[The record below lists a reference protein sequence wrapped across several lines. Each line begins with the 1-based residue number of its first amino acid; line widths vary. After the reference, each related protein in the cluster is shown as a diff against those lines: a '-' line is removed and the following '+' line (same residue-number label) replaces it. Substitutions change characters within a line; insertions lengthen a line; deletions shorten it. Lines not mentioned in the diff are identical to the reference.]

1 MFSQTVP
8 VYGTGA
14 VLSRPARPA
23 RSSWRSCFTAIS
35 TPARN
40 TVHTTLGPQ
49 SPLLADPLYLAA
61 RVMQGS
67 CRVGVSPVE
76 GVSPIRGREEGGEG
90 ERVGEVGGG
99 LLLQLPHR
107 LLHIALHS
115 TAQHS
120 TAPQC
125 YQQRLQGRVL
135 AVVVGQDQEG
145 GEDRPPVLGTDLPP
159 RPSVSYLTSCSAAVA
174 GPLYRLL

>member
-107 LLHIALHS
+107 LLHPALHCIEQHRNVTS
-115 TAQHS
+115 RGCRAGFSLLSLVRTRKVERTARPS
-120 TAPQC
+120 W
-125 YQQRLQGRVL
+125 
-135 AVVVGQDQEG
+135 GQTSH
-145 GEDRPPVLGTDLPP
+145 PS
-159 RPSVSYLTSCSAAVA
+159 PSVSYLTSCSAAVA